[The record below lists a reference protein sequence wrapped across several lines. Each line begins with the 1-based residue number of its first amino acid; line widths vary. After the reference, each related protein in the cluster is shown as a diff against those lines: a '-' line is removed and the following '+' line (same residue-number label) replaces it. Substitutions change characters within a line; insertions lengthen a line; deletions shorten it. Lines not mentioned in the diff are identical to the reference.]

1 MAMIERALN
10 EYHKNTC
17 ISFIPRRSPDRDFIS
32 IESGNSGCWS
42 SVGRIG
48 GKQVVNLQTPGC
60 VRKIGTVIHEL
71 AHALGFL
78 HEQNREERDKFVI
91 IKTNNIKDG
100 YEVNFSKA
108 KPGETTGFGVTY
120 DYGSVLHYSANAFSK
135 NGQPT
140 IQAKMKSNEK
150 MGQREGF
157 SKKDIEKINKMY
169 KCQRP
174 IGSAQTTPKPN
185 SALTTTTSKPS
196 QSVFGSLIESLFP
209 SSSMDEE
216 ETVIE

>member
-1 MAMIERALN
+1 MIERALN
-10 EYHKNTC
+10 EYHKHTC
-17 ISFIPRRSPDRDFIS
+17 IKFIPRSSSDRDFIS
-32 IESGNSGCWS
+32 IESGSTGCWS
-42 SVGRIG
+42 SVGRVG
-48 GKQVVNLQTPGC
+48 GKQVVNLQTSGC

-71 AHALGFL
+71 MHALGFL
-78 HEQNREERDKFVI
+78 HEQNREERDKFVT
-91 IKTNNIKDG
+91 IKSGNIKEG

-120 DYGSVLHYSANAFSK
+120 DYGSVLHYSENAFSK

-140 IQAKMKSNEK
+140 IVAKMKTKDK

-169 KCQRP
+169 KCQR
-174 IGSAQTTPKPN
+174 ITESIQTTRKPE
-185 SALTTTTSKPS
+185 SPIASSTSKPNG
-196 QSVFGSLIESLFP
+196 SVFGNLIETFFP

-216 ETVIE
+216 EMII